1 MLAVI
6 STQMQA
12 LASSSNILIASF
24 LPDIESN
31 HQTQATVAG
40 AFFFI
45 FTAMYVMEALL
56 QPSLDTRAK
65 RHNWCV
71 RIPSQYH
78 AALVSLFGWIA
89 FFDVSLWEDPVT
101 SSSPS
106 AVFGSCIIIGYMAAD
121 LISVFV
127 NFEDEGF
134 TFLFHAIATL
144 CPYCMSLYTGN
155 FITYTTSAMIAETS
169 TLWLNARF
177 LCIIS
182 KRASNA
188 LFELVQLQFFL
199 VFIFVRIVVAM
210 GFLLPWWLKLAG
222 GAYVKGVPNAPFEL
236 AELASGDFANFAKT
250 DAPGWWWVFLTFNIV
265 AMCCLNSMWA
275 VGMVKI
281 ALGLG
286 GGGDKK
292 KGSKKKTKED
302 TFTGMNITPFNL
314 LVYVPLMIIPQ
325 EKGVGKESSKKK
337 R

>member
-1 MLAVI
+1 
-6 STQMQA
+6 
-12 LASSSNILIASF
+12 
-24 LPDIESN
+24 
-31 HQTQATVAG
+31 
-40 AFFFI
+40 
-45 FTAMYVMEALL
+45 
-56 QPSLDTRAK
+56 
-65 RHNWCV
+65 
-71 RIPSQYH
+71 
-78 AALVSLFGWIA
+78 
-89 FFDVSLWEDPVT
+89 
-101 SSSPS
+101 
-106 AVFGSCIIIGYMAAD
+106 
-121 LISVFV
+121 
-127 NFEDEGF
+127 
-134 TFLFHAIATL
+134 
-144 CPYCMSLYTGN
+144 
-155 FITYTTSAMIAETS
+155 MIAETS

-314 LVYVPLMIIPQ
+314 LVYVRERSQALMRLARTSARDQWQCARDQWQCSRACLARCHPLYTPSRALAKGPLRNLIHGHPFFRPLTLRPPPQ
-325 EKGVGKESSKKK
+325 LRAPHDHPAGEGGREGEQQEEEVRGVARAGL
-337 R
+337 